1 MEGYHMTHPVP
12 ARALLFG
19 FFCLSLVGTLPGR
32 AEVRQLTDNNRYSL
46 SPAINRAGQAVWL
59 ERVIGTP
66 RARLCLWTGSSLQQL
81 TGEQESVGSFLINDA
96 GEVAWETTGAM
107 GPQVY
112 LWDGAVV
119 RQLSSGSVGS
129 CPQLNAS
136 GQVFWIGGCRP
147 DKMGPDVY
155 MWDGA
160 TARRLTTRGQW
171 IDSLQ
176 VNRVGQAVWRSW
188 DGEDLE
194 IYVWDGT
201 EVRQLSDSHFDDW
214 EPQINNRGQVVWSG
228 GSTDPGLLAREIYFW
243 TGSAVRQI
251 THNRLL
257 DSQPQLNDAGQITW
271 RGADLHHAEI
281 YLWDGDRIRQL
292 TENSQDNQNPR
303 ISQAGQ
309 VVWESV
315 SAPNSNLFLWDGSAV
330 RQLTHDNPRNGYAW
344 DMNDDGQ
351 VVWHAFDG
359 RDTEID
365 LWNGSIVVQ
374 LTNNSRFDEHP
385 RINAAGQ
392 VVWHSADFASAE
404 SEIYE
409 YTPDTSG
416 SLVVD
421 PLRILGSRS
430 PTGTVFLAAPAPE
443 GGAVVTLTSDH
454 PDLVTVPAS
463 VTIPAGGVNAPFP
476 VTTAA
481 VTETTPVQITAS
493 YGGATWTATLTLVP
507 VTLSS
512 IYLCANT
519 VAGGMRA
526 SGVYRLSDPA
536 TPGGTIVTFTSS
548 DPTIARVPP
557 SQTLMSPFTGAG
569 FGVLTAPVTA
579 PTPVVITVSCG
590 GVTRTATL
598 TVLPSAVDSLSVT
611 PEILAGGGSATGVVT
626 LTSPAPPGGAVVTLA
641 SDPAGAAAVPE
652 SLVVPPGATTAAFPI
667 ATRRVLE
674 LTPVAVT
681 ATCGG
686 VSQTATLRVW
696 PTTLASISLETRSVT
711 GGVPTSG
718 RVELTAPAPGGGTI
732 VTLASDTP
740 GLASVPGTVLVPAGE
755 TSASFRVITRPAKAI
770 PTVMISASL
779 AQASRIAPLMILPIG
794 LAAVAVRPGAVTGG
808 TQAAGT
814 ILLSGP
820 APAGGALVI
829 LMSTS
834 AAAAVPVSVIVPEGT
849 SKATFPV
856 TTSAV
861 TQDQWVVL
869 FATYGGVTQTT
880 RLAVRRKR

>member
-1 MEGYHMTHPVP
+1 MTRPAP
-12 ARALLFG
+12 ARALLLG
-19 FFCLSLVGTLPGR
+19 FFCLALVGTLPGR
-32 AEVRQLTDNNRYSL
+32 AEVRPLTDNNRYSL
-46 SPAINRAGQAVWL
+46 SPAINWAGQVVWL

-66 RARLCLWTGSSLQQL
+66 RARLCLWSGSSLQQL
-81 TGEQESVGSFLINDA
+81 TGEQDSVGSFLINDA

-107 GPQVY
+107 GPHVY

-129 CPQLNAS
+129 CPQLSAS
-136 GQVFWIGGCRP
+136 GRVFWVGGCHP

-176 VNRVGQAVWRSW
+176 VNRAGQAVWRSW

-201 EVRQLSDSHFDDW
+201 EVQQLSDSPFDDW

-281 YLWDGDRIRQL
+281 YLWDGDRIHQL

-315 SAPNSNLFLWDGSAV
+315 SAPNSNLCLWDGSTV

-392 VVWHSADFASAE
+392 VVWHSAEFASGE

-430 PTGTVFLAAPAPE
+430 PTGTVFLVAPAPE
-443 GGAVVTLTSDH
+443 GGAVVALTSDR
-454 PDLVTVPAS
+454 LEVVTVPAS
-463 VTIPAGGVNAPFP
+463 VTIPAGAGNVSFP
-476 VTTAA
+476 VTTAG
-481 VTETTPVQITAS
+481 VTEITSVQITAS
-493 YGGATWTATLTLVP
+493 YGGATWKATLTLVP

-519 VAGGMRA
+519 VAGGRRA
-526 SGVYRLSDPA
+526 SGIYRLSDPA
-536 TPGGTIVTFTSS
+536 TPGGTIVTLTSS

-557 SQTLMSPFTGAG
+557 SQTLTSPSNGAG
-569 FGVLTAPVTA
+569 FWVLTAPVTA

-590 GVTRTATL
+590 GVARTATL
-598 TVLPSAVDSLSVT
+598 TVLPGAVDSLTVA
-611 PEILAGGGSATGVVT
+611 PESLPGGAAATGVVT
-626 LTSPAPPGGAVVTLA
+626 LTAPAPPSGTVVTLA
-641 SDPAGAAAVPE
+641 SDPAGAATVPE

-718 RVELTAPAPGGGTI
+718 RVALTAPAPGGGTVI
-732 VTLASDTP
+732 TLTSNTP
-740 GLASVPGTVLVPAGE
+740 GLASVSGTVLVPAGE
-755 TSASFRVITRPAKAI
+755 TSASFRVTTRPARTTPAVI
-770 PTVMISASL
+770 ISASL
-779 AQASRIAPLMILPIG
+779 AQETRYAPLTILSVG

-808 TQAAGT
+808 SPSTGT

-820 APAGGALVI
+820 APPGGAMVNL
-829 LMSTS
+829 TS
-834 AAAAVPVSVIVPEGT
+834 ANPAAAAVPGSVIVPEGAT
-849 SKATFPV
+849 KATFPV
-856 TTSAV
+856 ASSAV
-861 TQDQWVVL
+861 ARNQSVVL
-869 FATYGGVTQTT
+869 FASYGGVTQTT
-880 RLAVRRKR
+880 RLTVRRKR